1 MNIKQTLCASSIA
14 AGIGLTGLLGTGI
27 AVASAAP
34 APAPLSSSAQ
44 QDAAGPTVKLD
55 HHQRKEVGKQ
65 ARKGAK
71 GKQQITPASTRHTH

>member
-1 MNIKQTLCASSIA
+1 MNLKPALCASLIA
-14 AGIGLTGLLGTGI
+14 AGLGAAGLLGTGI
-27 AVASAAP
+27 AAANATP
-34 APAPLSSSAQ
+34 APFSSSVQ

-65 ARKGAK
+65 AKKQAK